1 MQQVPKSFGQEYLPK
16 IKTKLI
22 IRNSVG
28 KAWEVNC
35 IPSPGRHTLCGG
47 LPAFM
52 HDNNLKPGDVCIFEL
67 VEKRELQFHLFRS

>member
-1 MQQVPKSFGQEYLPK
+1 MQHVPKSFGQEYLPK

-28 KAWEVNC
+28 KVWEVNC

-47 LPAFM
+47 LPVFM
-52 HDNNLKPGDVCIFEL
+52 LDNNLKPGDVCIFEL